1 MSPLYTCETC
11 GNSSNL
17 IAQDCSLCGSDTVV
31 AGYKSEYPVK
41 NDFKDNYYTVLE
53 RDYNA

>member
-41 NDFKDNYYTVLE
+41 NDFKGNYYTVLE